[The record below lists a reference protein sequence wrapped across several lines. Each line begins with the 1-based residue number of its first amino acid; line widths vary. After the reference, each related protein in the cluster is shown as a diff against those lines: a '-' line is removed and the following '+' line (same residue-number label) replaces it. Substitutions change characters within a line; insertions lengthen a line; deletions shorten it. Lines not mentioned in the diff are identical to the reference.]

1 MTADEVAAARNPLDA
16 FIVDPAIVKA
26 AVEMARRAR
35 EFAAMPTAY
44 LDLGL
49 IDEGVE
55 GEGGEKGDSG
65 AGGRGAARAGGAAIP
80 RCSEAEAPSARVGAS
95 VGRRGTWTA
104 APALEWD
111 LDLRSH
117 QPTSHE
123 VPRAEVPRRAPKATR
138 AACRAVR

>member
-55 GEGGEKGDSG
+55 GEGGEKGEV
-65 AGGRGAARAGGAAIP
+65 P
-80 RCSEAEAPSARVGAS
+80 
-95 VGRRGTWTA
+95 
-104 APALEWD
+104 APALAAAA
-111 LDLRSH
+111 
-117 QPTSHE
+117 Q
-123 VPRAEVPRRAPKATR
+123 RAPEAPRSLDVAKLKR
-138 AACRAVR
+138 PRQG

>member
-55 GEGGEKGDSG
+55 GEGGEKG
-65 AGGRGAARAGGAAIP
+65 ALAAAAQRAP
-80 RCSEAEAPSARVGAS
+80 EAPRS
-95 VGRRGTWTA
+95 
-104 APALEWD
+104 
-111 LDLRSH
+111 LDVAKLKR
-117 QPTSHE
+117 
-123 VPRAEVPRRAPKATR
+123 PRQG
-138 AACRAVR
+138 